1 MATNKPFI
9 GGNFPPEIAKAIE
22 DCFYANRF
30 KSKAQVIE
38 MILRA
43 GMDAL
48 KDEYPE
54 LDLKVKLETG
64 KKAEVDGIINERPEV
79 HP

>member
-1 MATNKPFI
+1 MATTKPFI
-9 GGNFPPEIAKAIE
+9 GGNFPEEIAQAIE

-43 GMDAL
+43 GMEAL

-54 LDLKVKLETG
+54 LDI
-64 KKAEVDGIINERPEV
+64 KKKQ
-79 HP
+79 

>member
-1 MATNKPFI
+1 MATTKPFI
-9 GGNFPPEIAKAIE
+9 GGNFSPEIAKAIE

-54 LDLKVKLETG
+54 LDLHTKLETG
-64 KKAEVDGIINERPEV
+64 KKEKDDGIASTF
-79 HP
+79 

>member
-1 MATNKPFI
+1 MSTSKPFI
-9 GGNFPPEIAKAIE
+9 GGNFPQEIADAIE

-30 KSKAQVIE
+30 KSKSQVIE

-54 LDLKVKLETG
+54 LNLSNPKIE
-64 KKAEVDGIINERPEV
+64 KKAQNNQLTKTV
-79 HP
+79 

>member
-1 MATNKPFI
+1 MATTKPFI
-9 GGNFPPEIAKAIE
+9 GGNFPQEIADAIE

-43 GMDAL
+43 GMNAL
-48 KDEYPE
+48 KDDYPE
-54 LDLKVKLETG
+54 LDLSVKKGNRKTKENVVMT
-64 KKAEVDGIINERPEV
+64 NEKIYL
-79 HP
+79 

>member
-1 MATNKPFI
+1 MSTNKPFI
-9 GGNFPPEIAKAIE
+9 GGNFPQEIADAIE

-43 GMDAL
+43 GMNAL

-54 LDLKVKLETG
+54 LDLSVKLATG
-64 KKAEVDGIINERPEV
+64 KKATVYGMRQDGERP
-79 HP
+79 

>member
-1 MATNKPFI
+1 MATTKPFI
-9 GGNFPPEIAKAIE
+9 GGNFPEEIAQAIE

-43 GMDAL
+43 GMEAL

-54 LDLKVKLETG
+54 LDIE
-64 KKAEVDGIINERPEV
+64 KKQ
-79 HP
+79 

>member
-1 MATNKPFI
+1 MSTNKPFI
-9 GGNFPPEIAKAIE
+9 GGNFPQEIADAIE

-43 GMDAL
+43 GMNAL

-54 LDLKVKLETG
+54 LDLSVKLETG
-64 KKAEVDGIINERPEV
+64 KKATVYGMRQDGERP
-79 HP
+79 

>member
-1 MATNKPFI
+1 MSTSKPFI
-9 GGNFPPEIAKAIE
+9 GGNFPQEIADAIE

-30 KSKAQVIE
+30 KSKSQVIE

-54 LDLKVKLETG
+54 LNLSKPKIE
-64 KKAEVDGIINERPEV
+64 KKAQNNQLIKTV
-79 HP
+79 

>member
-1 MATNKPFI
+1 MSTNKPFI
-9 GGNFPPEIAKAIE
+9 GGNFPQEIADAIE

-43 GMDAL
+43 GMEAL

-54 LDLKVKLETG
+54 LDLSVKLETG
-64 KKAEVDGIINERPEV
+64 KKARIHGIEQQHGERP
-79 HP
+79 

>member
-1 MATNKPFI
+1 MATTKPFI
-9 GGNFPPEIAKAIE
+9 GGNFPPEIAQAIE
-22 DCFYANRF
+22 DCFYAHRF

-43 GMDAL
+43 GMETL

-54 LDLKVKLETG
+54 LDI
-64 KKAEVDGIINERPEV
+64 KKKQ
-79 HP
+79 

>member
-1 MATNKPFI
+1 MSTNKPFI
-9 GGNFPPEIAKAIE
+9 GGNFPQEIADAIE
-22 DCFYANRF
+22 DCYYTNRF

-43 GMDAL
+43 GMNAL

-54 LDLKVKLETG
+54 LDLSVKLETG
-64 KKAEVDGIINERPEV
+64 KKAQIYGVEKQHGERP
-79 HP
+79 

>member
-1 MATNKPFI
+1 MSTSKPFI
-9 GGNFPPEIAKAIE
+9 GGNFPQEIADAIE

-30 KSKAQVIE
+30 KSKSQVIE

-54 LDLKVKLETG
+54 LNLSNPKVE
-64 KKAEVDGIINERPEV
+64 KKAQNNQLTKSV
-79 HP
+79 

>member
-1 MATNKPFI
+1 MSTSKPFI
-9 GGNFPPEIAKAIE
+9 GGNFPQEIADAIE

-30 KSKAQVIE
+30 KSKSQVIE

-43 GMDAL
+43 GMDVL

-54 LDLKVKLETG
+54 LNLSNPKVE
-64 KKAEVDGIINERPEV
+64 KKSQNNQLTKSV
-79 HP
+79 

>member
-9 GGNFPPEIAKAIE
+9 GGNFPKEIADAIE
-22 DCFYANRF
+22 DCYYANRF
-30 KSKAQVIE
+30 KSKSQVIE

-54 LDLKVKLETG
+54 LDLSVKLETG
-64 KKAEVDGIINERPEV
+64 KNTENVRIGEERKNA
-79 HP
+79 